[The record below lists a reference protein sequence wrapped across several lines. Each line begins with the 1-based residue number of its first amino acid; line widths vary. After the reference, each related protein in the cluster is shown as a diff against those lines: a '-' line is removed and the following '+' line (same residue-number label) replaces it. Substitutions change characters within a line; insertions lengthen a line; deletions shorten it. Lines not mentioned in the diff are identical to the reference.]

1 MEKSSNIAVDQAGE
15 DTGGGGC
22 IPPSTGSASQGPQE
36 RNPPTRGAFSD
47 KQGNVFIKVH
57 FVETGAR
64 RRTRHWSQCVGC
76 GQIRLI
82 RTKKRCLRCDRCRK
96 RVQGITAAFAGR
108 VLPGEL
114 GLNRSAIK
122 RVNELGEVR
131 GSFYP
136 LEWSCSRCGVT
147 RKNPSFFDIDH
158 KVALSKGGPDTPE
171 NKEILCPNC
180 HREKTLRCEDN
191 KATVESQQE
200 EDAAQGGA
208 SMDASR
214 RDAPDSQAHRGI
226 DKGDWTP
233 NVKP

>member
-1 MEKSSNIAVDQAGE
+1 MEKSSNIAVDQAGG

-47 KQGNVFIKVH
+47 KQGNVFIK
-57 FVETGAR
+57 
-64 RRTRHWSQCVGC
+64 
-76 GQIRLI
+76 
-82 RTKKRCLRCDRCRK
+82 
-96 RVQGITAAFAGR
+96 
-108 VLPGEL
+108 
-114 GLNRSAIK
+114 
-122 RVNELGEVR
+122 
-131 GSFYP
+131 
-136 LEWSCSRCGVT
+136 
-147 RKNPSFFDIDH
+147 
-158 KVALSKGGPDTPE
+158 
-171 NKEILCPNC
+171 EILCPNC

-191 KATVESQQE
+191 KAPVESQQE

-226 DKGDWTP
+226 DKGGWTP